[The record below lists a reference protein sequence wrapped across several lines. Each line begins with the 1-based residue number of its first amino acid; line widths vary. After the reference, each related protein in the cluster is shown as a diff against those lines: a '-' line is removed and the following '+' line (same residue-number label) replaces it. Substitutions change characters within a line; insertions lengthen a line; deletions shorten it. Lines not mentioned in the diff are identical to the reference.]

1 MIRLG
6 ETDYRLCLLDTNA
19 VSEMV
24 KRPKTLRHFLTWALG
39 VSPKFIPCFSLFT
52 ILELRRSNAVYAQFI
67 EGFGP
72 LPCMILK
79 SHEQLLEEEV
89 RLYPDPSAI
98 DPTLLGFSGPL
109 GGDGNDLRK
118 VLPHAFG
125 TRPILEH
132 ERAWNDGQ
140 DEIVQGIGS
149 LVANFPPE
157 GDTYTA
163 GEIRLFLEVTALQQ
177 LVMRAPGFAE
187 QIIGNDEVFDV
198 DAFPSLK
205 ATGYTVFHKFYSDR
219 TRKPTRSDAFD
230 IIIAAATPYVE
241 AIIQAAAERFHRA
254 EAKLGKARE
263 ELRAAMAAAHDEG
276 VPTARLAREAG
287 ISRPTAH
294 EWLKRR

>member
-19 VSEMV
+19 VSEMA
-24 KRPKTLRHFLTWALG
+24 KRPKTLRHFLTWALE
-39 VSPKFIPCFSLFT
+39 VPPVFIPCFSLFT

-67 EGFGP
+67 EAFGP

-125 TRPILEH
+125 TRPIQEQ

-140 DEIVQGIGS
+140 DEIVEGIGS
-149 LVANFPPE
+149 LVANFPAG
-157 GDTYTA
+157 GDTYTPSELRAFLQMA
-163 GEIRLFLEVTALQQ
+163 GLEQLFW
-177 LVMRAPGFAE
+177 RAPGFAE
-187 QIIGNDEVFDV
+187 NIVGRGDTVEI

-205 ATGYTVFHKFYSDR
+205 ASLYTVFHKFYSDR

-241 AIIQAAAERFHRA
+241 AVITENHQAEVLRKTMKRDDFISGLKVSTLRDFRRA
-254 EAKLGKARE
+254 PVARQ
-263 ELRAAMAAAHDEG
+263 
-276 VPTARLAREAG
+276 
-287 ISRPTAH
+287 
-294 EWLKRR
+294 